1 MHFGKI
7 CFEPFLGPQGVLQQ
21 LFKHKQWMFSDN
33 LSWGLQQHHHQFL
46 HQVILLSL
54 TVLFLLL
61 LLLLLLLLHL
71 LHLLLLHLSP
81 IWPCCYAPAEV
92 WRSKAEPHCTEVATD
107 TARAVVN
114 IVLIFINIIIHIV
127 VMYFS
132 FEKRSLHFDLFL
144 WVAATS
150 IYQLDLNPSESHCVT
165 LLLIILLLSIYSTEV
180 QRYH

>member
-46 HQVILLSL
+46 HQVLLLSL
-54 TVLFLLL
+54 TVLFLLHF
-61 LLLLLLLLHL
+61 LLLLLLHL
-71 LHLLLLHLSP
+71 LLLLLLLHLSP

-114 IVLIFINIIIHIV
+114 IVLIFINIIIHII

-132 FEKRSLHFDLFL
+132 FEMRYLHFDLFVC
-144 WVAATS
+144 VAATS
-150 IYQLDLNPSESHCVT
+150 IYQLGLNLSESLV
-165 LLLIILLLSIYSTEV
+165 LVILLLSIYSAEV

>member
-46 HQVILLSL
+46 HQVLLLSF
-54 TVLFLLL
+54 TVLFLLHFL
-61 LLLLLLLLHL
+61 
-71 LHLLLLHLSP
+71 LLLLHLSP

-92 WRSKAEPHCTEVATD
+92 WRGKAEPHCTEVATD

-132 FEKRSLHFDLFL
+132 FEKRYLDLFL
-144 WVAATS
+144 CVAATS
-150 IYQLDLNPSESHCVT
+150 VYQLGLNPSESHCVT
-165 LLLIILLLSIYSTEV
+165 LLLIILLLSIYSTQV